1 MKRTHTIGFGVVAA
15 TAMIALA
22 TSTGPAIAAVPTDTS
37 ELRDA
42 VTSDA
47 IMDHLAELQA
57 IADANGGTRASGTPG
72 YDASIEYT
80 AGLLEAAGYE
90 VTIQDFLFNSFRE
103 LSTPEFAQVSPN
115 SILYEPNV
123 DFFTADYSGSGDV
136 SAPLQAVDL
145 VLPPGPEASTST
157 SGCEPEDFADF
168 DAGNIALVQRGT
180 CDFSV
185 KADNAFDAGA
195 VGVIIFNEG
204 QEGRTETL
212 AATLGA
218 EFDDPI
224 PVVGTSFAIGDE
236 LAALLEEGEV
246 VVHLQTE
253 TLIELDVPT
262 QNLIAETPTGR
273 GDRVVMAGAHLDSVA
288 DGPGIEDNGTGSA
301 TLLEIALQM
310 ADLGIEPRNT
320 VRFAWWGAEEAGL
333 VGSQYY
339 VDSLTKR
346 QARDIGLYLNFD
358 MIGSPNFA
366 RFIYD
371 GSGDAFGIKGP
382 SGSANIEQTFEDY
395 FASQGLISE
404 PTAFDGRSDYD
415 AFITA
420 GIPAGGLFTG
430 AEDAKSEEQVD
441 WYGGLATFDGEPVSY
456 DPCYHQACDSMDPIA
471 DGADA
476 GLYEALNEAYDGA
489 LEYNG
494 VITNVNTLALGEMAD
509 ATAHAILTYA
519 MSTSSVNGTAKA
531 SPVATERVG
540 DRLGAHFLR

>member
-1 MKRTHTIGFGVVAA
+1 M
-15 TAMIALA
+15 
-22 TSTGPAIAAVPTDTS
+22 
-37 ELRDA
+37 
-42 VTSDA
+42 
-47 IMDHLAELQA
+47 
-57 IADANGGTRASGTPG
+57 RAPS
-72 YDASIEYT
+72 
-80 AGLLEAAGYE
+80 
-90 VTIQDFLFNSFRE
+90 
-103 LSTPEFAQVSPN
+103 
-115 SILYEPNV
+115 
-123 DFFTADYSGSGDV
+123 
-136 SAPLQAVDL
+136 
-145 VLPPGPEASTST
+145 
-157 SGCEPEDFADF
+157 
-168 DAGNIALVQRGT
+168 
-180 CDFSV
+180 
-185 KADNAFDAGA
+185 
-195 VGVIIFNEG
+195 GVIIFNEG

-212 AATLGA
+212 NPTLGDQ
-218 EFDDPI
+218 FSDRP
-224 PVVGTSFAIGDE
+224 PVVGTSFEIGNE
-236 LAALLEEGEV
+236 LAALLEQGEV
-246 VVHLQTE
+246 VIHLVTD

-262 QNLIAETPTGR
+262 ANLIAETPTGR
-273 GDRVVMAGAHLDSVA
+273 DDRVVMAGAHLDSVP

-339 VDSLTKR
+339 VDSLTKSE
-346 QARDIGLYLNFD
+346 AKDIELYLNFD
-358 MIGSPNFA
+358 MIGSPNYA

-382 SGSANIEQTFEDY
+382 SGSGNIEGVFEDY

-476 GLYEALNEAYDGA
+476 DLYEALNAAYDGA

-494 VITNVNTLALGEMAD
+494 VITNVNTLALEEMAD
-509 ATAHAILTYA
+509 AAAHAILTFA
-519 MSTSSVNGTAKA
+519 MSTGSVNGTAKA
-531 SPVATERVG
+531 SPVAMEKVG
-540 DRLGAHFLR
+540 DRLGAHFMR